1 MPAPVFVMDPAAHVM
16 QSLCWVCPF
25 ILWYVPASQLVQA
38 ATLDAVENV
47 PAVQAVHVV
56 APVPAPVFVMDPAAH
71 VMQSLCWVCPFILWY
86 VPASQLV
93 QAATLDAVENVPAVQ
108 AVHVVAPVLVPVF
121 VIDPALQSVHVPPKL

>member
-1 MPAPVFVMDPAAHVM
+1 MLVPVFVID
-16 QSLCWVCPF
+16 
-25 ILWYVPASQLVQA
+25 PASQLVQA

-86 VPASQLV
+86 VPALQSV
-93 QAATLDAVENVPAVQ
+93 QAATLDAVEYFPAVQ